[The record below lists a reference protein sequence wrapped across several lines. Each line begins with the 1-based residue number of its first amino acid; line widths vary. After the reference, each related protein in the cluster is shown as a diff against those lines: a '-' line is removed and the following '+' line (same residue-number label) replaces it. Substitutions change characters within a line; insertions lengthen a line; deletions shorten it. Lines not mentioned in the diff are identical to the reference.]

1 MPNVFCGP
9 LHRRTKWI
17 TAYSEQQNNHY
28 AAITCYLPALGL
40 MPYNLARIKLLQLNS
55 ML

>member
-1 MPNVFCGP
+1 MPKVFCGHCIAERNGSQ
-9 LHRRTKWI
+9 LSK
-17 TAYSEQQNNHY
+17 QQNNHY